1 MFLSAWATDAAIG
14 VALLSCSP
22 RDPYGSYY
30 DECSGVHRLGKMYF
44 IPIATPLYVGGVS
57 VVNDPG
63 NAAGWVSLVT
73 GTAQAVGA
81 GLWLASSL
89 LGPEPYLVP
98 DAPMPSSASTVL
110 APASFGPG
118 SAGVSMS
125 GTF

>member
-30 DECSGVHRLGKMYF
+30 DECSFAHKLGPMYF
-44 IPIATPLYVGGVS
+44 VPIAAPLYVGGVS
-57 VVNDPG
+57 VVSDPG
-63 NAAGWVSLVT
+63 NAFGWVSLAT

-81 GLWLASSL
+81 GLWLASAL
-89 LGPEPYLVP
+89 LGPAPDLVP
-98 DAPMPSSASTVL
+98 DTPMPSSASTVF

-118 SAGVSMS
+118 TAGLSMS